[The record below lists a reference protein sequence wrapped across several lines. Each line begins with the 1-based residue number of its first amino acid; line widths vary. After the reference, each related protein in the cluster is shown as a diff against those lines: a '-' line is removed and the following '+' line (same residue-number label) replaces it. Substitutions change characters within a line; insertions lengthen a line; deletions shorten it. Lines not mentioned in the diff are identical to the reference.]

1 MIKSKNEA
9 LTAVTTDFVN
19 QLSVTTLAELGAIE
33 KNLLNEIENEYDL
46 HNSIIQKE
54 KKWRVPEYLEPWQ
67 ISEIMRKVFSIRNI
81 CCCPQNTDED
91 YDLLGIYVDDFVASV
106 IKDDSNY
113 GIYVTSE
120 NVIKSIA
127 KYFKRGLTEKE
138 QDEVLSDIKMFAK
151 RVMRCDDR
159 DMIAVNNGIFN
170 YKTKQLESFD
180 TDKVFLTKSHVDY
193 IPSAVNPI
201 IHDDN
206 DDTDWDVESWMADLN
221 DDPEIVNLLWEII
234 GAIIRP
240 NVRWDKS
247 AWLYSDTGNNGK
259 GTLCELMRSIC
270 GNTSYAAIPLSD
282 FSKDFA
288 LEPLT
293 RAQAIIVDEND
304 VGTYIDKCANIKAVI
319 TNDVIQINRKFKTPV
334 AYQFYGFMVQCLNE
348 MPKIKDK
355 SESFYRRQL
364 FIPMTK
370 CFTGIEK
377 PYIKND
383 YLHRED
389 VLQYVLK
396 RVLEMNYY
404 KLSEPESC
412 TKALGEY
419 KEFNDPTRQFW
430 SEFREEFK
438 WDLLPFTFLYDLFK
452 EWSSLNNPSGKPI
465 GKTTFINELVQIV
478 RKDDKWICLDKAKQ
492 KKVLWSNGY
501 NRMDGP
507 EPLILEYNLT
517 GWMSPTHKGRNK
529 DLLATPVLS
538 DRYRGIER
546 IGFADDTDEK

>member
-1 MIKSKNEA
+1 MNSNNKNDV
-9 LTAVTTDFVN
+9 LVAVTSDFVN
-19 QLSVTTLAELGAIE
+19 QLSVSTISDLDNVQQELLKKIHE
-33 KNLLNEIENEYDL
+33 DFDI
-46 HNSIIQKE
+46 HNSIAAKDE
-54 KKWRVPEYLEPWQ
+54 KWRKPEYLEAWQ
-67 ISEIMRKVFSIRNI
+67 ISEIMRKIFSIRNI

-91 YDLLGIYVDDFVASV
+91 YDLLGIYVDDFVVS
-106 IKDDSNY
+106 IINDDSNY
-113 GIYVTSE
+113 GIYITSD

-127 KYFKRGLTEKE
+127 KHFKRGLSAKE
-138 QDEVLSDIKMFAK
+138 QEEVLSDIKMYAE
-151 RVMRCDDR
+151 RVMRCNDR
-159 DMIAVNNGIFN
+159 DLIAVNNGIFH
-170 YKTKQLESFD
+170 YDTKTLESFSPEH
-180 TDKVFLTKSHVDY
+180 VFLTKSHVDY
-193 IPSAVNPI
+193 IPSAVNPV
-201 IHDDN
+201 IHDSN

-240 NVRWDKS
+240 NVRWNKS

-293 RAQAIIVDEND
+293 RASAIIVDEND
-304 VGTYIDKCANIKAVI
+304 VGTFIDKCANIKAVI
-319 TNDVIQINRKFKTPV
+319 TNDVIQINRKFKTPI

-364 FIPMTK
+364 FIPMNK

-383 YLHRED
+383 YLHRKE
-389 VLQYVLK
+389 VLEYVLK

-419 KEFNDPTRQFW
+419 KEFNDPVRQYW
-430 SEFREEFK
+430 SEFRDKFI
-438 WDLLPFTFLYDLFK
+438 WDLLPFDFLYDLYIA
-452 EWSSLNNPSGKPI
+452 WDALNNPSGKPLS
-465 GKTTFINELVQIV
+465 KPTFVNDLLQVIRNDKGW
-478 RKDDKWICLDKAKQ
+478 RCDDKNKPIRYGKN
-492 KKVLWSNGY
+492 KVT
-501 NRMDGP
+501 RP
-507 EPLILEYNLT
+507 EPLIVDYNLRK
-517 GWMSPTHKGRNK
+517 WMSSYKGSNR
-529 DLLATPVLS
+529 TVLNNFEPNPN
-538 DRYRGIER
+538 DVTRGLER
-546 IGFADDTDEK
+546 IILSTPNGSN